1 MDKSIPQIRFPGFKE
16 PWEQRKL
23 GDIGSTYSGLSGKTA
38 KDFGHGNANFVT
50 YLNVFKNP
58 IADLEGT
65 ENIEIDNKQTQVLKG
80 DVFFTTSS
88 ETPEEVGMSSIWM
101 GNQPNTYLNSFCFG
115 YRPTVDIDRN
125 FLAYVLRSPAVRSKI
140 IVLAQG
146 ISRYNI
152 SKKKMMEIKIPVPS
166 IPEQKAVGNFF
177 IKLDEMITLHQ
188 RKLNLLRHQK
198 KGLLQKLFPQAG
210 ENEPELRF
218 AGFTEPWEQR
228 EFSSVVKKFDY
239 GLNAP
244 SKKFDGINQYLRIT
258 DIDDQTRKYQKTDL
272 VSPDTNLDIADDYK
286 LFEGDILFAR
296 TGASVGKSFIYNEN
310 DGLTYFAG
318 YLIRAKI
325 IDDFVPEFFFEQT
338 LSDRY
343 KKFVSTTSQRSG
355 QPGINAKE
363 YGSFPVWITSVEEQK
378 VISTFFE
385 KIDSL
390 ITLHQLKVESLSHLK
405 KSLLDRMIV

>member
-1 MDKSIPQIRFPGFKE
+1 MDKSIPQIRFP
-16 PWEQRKL
+16 
-23 GDIGSTYSGLSGKTA
+23 
-38 KDFGHGNANFVT
+38 
-50 YLNVFKNP
+50 
-58 IADLEGT
+58 
-65 ENIEIDNKQTQVLKG
+65 
-80 DVFFTTSS
+80 
-88 ETPEEVGMSSIWM
+88 
-101 GNQPNTYLNSFCFG
+101 
-115 YRPTVDIDRN
+115 
-125 FLAYVLRSPAVRSKI
+125 
-140 IVLAQG
+140 
-146 ISRYNI
+146 
-152 SKKKMMEIKIPVPS
+152 
-166 IPEQKAVGNFF
+166 
-177 IKLDEMITLHQ
+177 
-188 RKLNLLRHQK
+188 
-198 KGLLQKLFPQAG
+198 
-210 ENEPELRF
+210 
-218 AGFTEPWEQR
+218 GFTEPWEQR

-390 ITLHQLKVESLSHLK
+390 ITLHQRKLNLLRHQKKGLLQKLFPQAGENEPELRFAGFTEPWEQRKLGDIGSTYSGLSGKTAKDFGHGNANFVTYLNVFKNPIADLEGTENIEIDNKQTQVLKGDVFFTTSSETPEEVGMSSIWMGNQPNTYLNSFCFGYRPTVDIDRNFLAYVLRSPAVRSKIIVLAQGISRYNISKKKMMEIKIPVPSIPEQKAVGNFFIKLDEMITLHQLKVESLSHLK

>member
-1 MDKSIPQIRFPGFKE
+1 M
-16 PWEQRKL
+16 
-23 GDIGSTYSGLSGKTA
+23 
-38 KDFGHGNANFVT
+38 
-50 YLNVFKNP
+50 
-58 IADLEGT
+58 
-65 ENIEIDNKQTQVLKG
+65 
-80 DVFFTTSS
+80 
-88 ETPEEVGMSSIWM
+88 
-101 GNQPNTYLNSFCFG
+101 
-115 YRPTVDIDRN
+115 
-125 FLAYVLRSPAVRSKI
+125 
-140 IVLAQG
+140 
-146 ISRYNI
+146 
-152 SKKKMMEIKIPVPS
+152 
-166 IPEQKAVGNFF
+166 
-177 IKLDEMITLHQ
+177 
-188 RKLNLLRHQK
+188 
-198 KGLLQKLFPQAG
+198 
-210 ENEPELRF
+210 
-218 AGFTEPWEQR
+218 
-228 EFSSVVKKFDY
+228 VKKFDY

-390 ITLHQLKVESLSHLK
+390 ITLHQRK
-405 KSLLDRMIV
+405 

>member
-1 MDKSIPQIRFPGFKE
+1 MVKKFDYGLNAPSKKFDGINQYLRITDIDDQTRKYQKTDLVSPDTNLDIADDYKLFEGDILFARTGASVGKSFIYNENDGLTYFAGYLIRAKIIDDFVPEFFFEQTLSDRYKKFVSTTSQRSGQPGINAKEYGSFPVWITSVEEQKVISTFFEKIDSLITLHQRKLNLLRHQKKGLLQKLFPQAGENEPELRFAGFTE

-188 RKLNLLRHQK
+188 
-198 KGLLQKLFPQAG
+198 
-210 ENEPELRF
+210 
-218 AGFTEPWEQR
+218 
-228 EFSSVVKKFDY
+228 
-239 GLNAP
+239 
-244 SKKFDGINQYLRIT
+244 
-258 DIDDQTRKYQKTDL
+258 
-272 VSPDTNLDIADDYK
+272 
-286 LFEGDILFAR
+286 
-296 TGASVGKSFIYNEN
+296 
-310 DGLTYFAG
+310 
-318 YLIRAKI
+318 
-325 IDDFVPEFFFEQT
+325 
-338 LSDRY
+338 
-343 KKFVSTTSQRSG
+343 
-355 QPGINAKE
+355 
-363 YGSFPVWITSVEEQK
+363 
-378 VISTFFE
+378 
-385 KIDSL
+385 
-390 ITLHQLKVESLSHLK
+390 LKVESLSHLK

>member
-1 MDKSIPQIRFPGFKE
+1 M
-16 PWEQRKL
+16 
-23 GDIGSTYSGLSGKTA
+23 
-38 KDFGHGNANFVT
+38 
-50 YLNVFKNP
+50 
-58 IADLEGT
+58 
-65 ENIEIDNKQTQVLKG
+65 
-80 DVFFTTSS
+80 
-88 ETPEEVGMSSIWM
+88 
-101 GNQPNTYLNSFCFG
+101 
-115 YRPTVDIDRN
+115 
-125 FLAYVLRSPAVRSKI
+125 
-140 IVLAQG
+140 
-146 ISRYNI
+146 
-152 SKKKMMEIKIPVPS
+152 
-166 IPEQKAVGNFF
+166 
-177 IKLDEMITLHQ
+177 
-188 RKLNLLRHQK
+188 
-198 KGLLQKLFPQAG
+198 
-210 ENEPELRF
+210 
-218 AGFTEPWEQR
+218 
-228 EFSSVVKKFDY
+228 VKKFDY

-390 ITLHQLKVESLSHLK
+390 ITLHQRKLNLLRHQKKGLLQKLFPQAGENEPELRFAGFTEPWEQRKLGDIGSTYSGLSGKTAKDFGHGNTNFFTYLNVFKNPIADLEGTENIEIDNKQTQVLKGDVFFTTSSETPEEVGMSSIWMGNQPNTYLNSFCFGYRPTVDIDRNFLAYVLRSPAVRSKIIVLAQGISRYNISKKKMMEIKIPVPSIPEQKAVGNFFIKLDEMITLHQLKVESLSHLK

>member
-1 MDKSIPQIRFPGFKE
+1 M
-16 PWEQRKL
+16 
-23 GDIGSTYSGLSGKTA
+23 SGKTA

-188 RKLNLLRHQK
+188 RK
-198 KGLLQKLFPQAG
+198 
-210 ENEPELRF
+210 
-218 AGFTEPWEQR
+218 
-228 EFSSVVKKFDY
+228 
-239 GLNAP
+239 
-244 SKKFDGINQYLRIT
+244 
-258 DIDDQTRKYQKTDL
+258 
-272 VSPDTNLDIADDYK
+272 
-286 LFEGDILFAR
+286 
-296 TGASVGKSFIYNEN
+296 
-310 DGLTYFAG
+310 
-318 YLIRAKI
+318 
-325 IDDFVPEFFFEQT
+325 
-338 LSDRY
+338 
-343 KKFVSTTSQRSG
+343 
-355 QPGINAKE
+355 
-363 YGSFPVWITSVEEQK
+363 
-378 VISTFFE
+378 
-385 KIDSL
+385 
-390 ITLHQLKVESLSHLK
+390 
-405 KSLLDRMIV
+405 